1 MTDES
6 KRWRWGIAA
15 ALALAAVALI
25 PQAHM
30 WLERGRDWHGAS
42 FSFFFDEAAYEA
54 YANALI
60 RGRARLNDPYTG
72 RDDAPGAPQ
81 AESLFSIQFVAAYA
95 VALPA
100 RLFNLPAAAVF
111 IILWPL
117 AAFATT
123 LALTRLLHVVTRDEP
138 AAATIALVVLCC
150 CTFIQK
156 SARTLRGLETAY
168 LPLPF
173 LRRYLPALPFAF
185 FFIFCLL
192 VWRAL
197 TTDDRRRPRA
207 ARANAVFA
215 GLTFALLV
223 YSYFYLWTAAAAWLA
238 CFACLWLAAAPRV
251 ERRRAARAFM
261 IIAALAAVSLAPY
274 AWLLARRA
282 ATMDATQA
290 LAHTRA
296 PDLLRTSELL
306 GLLALVLLL
315 FGAWRGRLAPRAQSA
330 LLCASFALTPFVVFN
345 QQLFTGRSLQPVH
358 YEQFITNY
366 VSLLALALA
375 FVLVCGRAT
384 ARVGGGE
391 GRASLEDEEGRASRG
406 DGEASR
412 RARVGEDEE
421 GRWRARVDEEE
432 HAPRLR
438 IPRKVLAGCA
448 LAALGWASFEVVV
461 ATRGASRLNL
471 WSDEVRPVYLRLSEL
486 ARSEGEFEAASPG
499 RRRRVVF
506 CPDLALADRLP
517 TVAPQAVLWS
527 PHMSVFSGAAHA
539 EEKERL
545 YRQLYYSNI
554 DAERFA
560 DFIGRPHPFRTAV
573 FGAARVLNGL
583 DAARAPVTPADL
595 AAEARAY
602 AGYISSYTR
611 ERAAATPLS
620 YVVADAT
627 APADLRNIDLWYTR
641 DAGERVGNHMIYRVS
656 LRP

>member
-42 FSFFFDEAAYEA
+42 FSFFFDEAAYES

-81 AESLFSIQFVAAYA
+81 AESLFSIQFIPAYA

-111 IILWPL
+111 VLLWPL

-123 LALTRLLHVVTRDEP
+123 LALTRLLQVVTRDEP

-197 TTDDRRRPRA
+197 TTDDRRPRA
-207 ARANAVFA
+207 AHANAVFA

-238 CFACLWLAAAPRV
+238 CLAALWLVAAPRE

-306 GLLALVLLL
+306 GLLALGVLL
-315 FGAWRGRLAPRAQSA
+315 FGAWRGRLAPRARPT
-330 LLCASFALTPFVVFN
+330 LLCASFALMPFVVFN

-358 YEQFITNY
+358 YEQFVANY

-375 FVLVCGRAT
+375 FVLACGRAT
-384 ARVGGGE
+384 ARDDGGE
-391 GRASLEDEEGRASRG
+391 GHALLEDEERRAPLEDEEGSGRERG
-406 DGEASR
+406 GVEAR
-412 RARVGEDEE
+412 GRVGVEA
-421 GRWRARVDEEE
+421 RA
-432 HAPRLR
+432 PLLR
-438 IPRKVLAGCA
+438 IPRKVLAMCA

-461 ATRGASRLNL
+461 ATRSASRLNL

-486 ARSEGEFEAASPG
+486 ARSEGEFETAAPG
-499 RRRRVVF
+499 QRRRVVF

-583 DAARAPVTPADL
+583 DAARAPVTHTDL

-602 AGYISSYTR
+602 ADYISSYTR
-611 ERAAATPLS
+611 ERAAGTPLS

-627 APADLRNIDLWYTR
+627 APADLRNIDRWYTR